1 MMGPTGCPE
10 MSVRNYHYTLQNI
23 SEESRYQEQKFSG
36 IWSRRLLM
44 NIFDDKA
51 INYFYLTEQTFSFVL
66 VVMFMHKEM
75 KKIRE
80 EKM

>member
-1 MMGPTGCPE
+1 
-10 MSVRNYHYTLQNI
+10 
-23 SEESRYQEQKFSG
+23 
-36 IWSRRLLM
+36 M
-44 NIFDDKA
+44 NIFADRA

-66 VVMFMHKEM
+66 VVMFIHNEM